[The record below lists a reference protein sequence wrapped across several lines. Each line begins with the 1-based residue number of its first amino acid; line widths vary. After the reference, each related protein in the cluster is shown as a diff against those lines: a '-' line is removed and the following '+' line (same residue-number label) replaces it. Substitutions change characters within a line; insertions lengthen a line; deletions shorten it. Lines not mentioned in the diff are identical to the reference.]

1 MFEDI
6 KMVIKSHTKDR
17 QKPYKRQTKRQTK
30 QWLNRKRTNDDVQ
43 NIAQKT
49 KDRATGTLL
58 KGVTSAVSW
67 SEQIVLTNF

>member
-1 MFEDI
+1 
-6 KMVIKSHTKDR
+6 MVIKSHTKDR
-17 QKPYKRQTKRQTK
+17 QKPYKRQTK